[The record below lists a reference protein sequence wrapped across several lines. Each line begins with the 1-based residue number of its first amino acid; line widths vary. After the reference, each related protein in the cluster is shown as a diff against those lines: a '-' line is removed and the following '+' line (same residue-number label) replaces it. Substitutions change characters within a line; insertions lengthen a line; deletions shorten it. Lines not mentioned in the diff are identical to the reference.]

1 MSLTINCE
9 WFGEVGDA
17 AESAAFAEVSIDI
30 GGNRATEVYDT
41 FAKTVRPSVR
51 LSAFEL
57 AQWFAFNWW
66 RLLWEPESDGYSWDA
81 SHKVG
86 NAGGGFVWPNLSF
99 SSDWQS
105 VLISARPTVPCDAEP
120 IRYLNRFDES
130 APIADFKRG
139 VGDFI
144 DRTIA
149 RLSSAGSA
157 ESELSV
163 LWDEVNAERRDAET
177 ANRRIIEACMGYDP
191 DEAPDSLLDF
201 VVEQTSAYGEG
212 AIREV
217 AAEHKGESV
226 SYVNLVHESAIISGM
241 VASAP
246 NLADIR
252 NSLASASAGS
262 DIPWI
267 QAESTARA
275 AREIW
280 GAPAPISDRAL
291 CDIMGVSQSAFLTVP
306 DSAGMALI
314 AGVRDGGASD
324 GFRVSLTAKHP
335 HSRRFGLARLLADH
349 IIADD
354 GDALLPA
361 TRRKTVRQKFQ
372 RAFAREFLCPFD
384 DLRELLDSDSPSE
397 ETIQN
402 ASEHFNVSPLMIHAA
417 LVDKGVL
424 GRESLGA
431 WDV

>member
-1 MSLTINCE
+1 MTFRINCE
-9 WFGEVGDA
+9 WFGDA
-17 AESAAFAEVSIDI
+17 AERAAFAEVSISV
-30 GGNRATEVYDT
+30 GGNCATEVHDT
-41 FAKTVRPSVR
+41 FAKTVRASAR

-81 SHKVG
+81 SHKMG

-105 VLISARPTVPCDAEP
+105 VLVSARPTIPRDAEP

-130 APIADFKRG
+130 APIADFEREVSG
-139 VGDFI
+139 FV
-144 DRTIA
+144 DRTVA

-157 ESELSV
+157 QSELSV
-163 LWDEVNAERRDAET
+163 LWDEVNAERRDAEI

-191 DEAPDSLLDF
+191 DEAPDGLLDF
-201 VVEQTSAYGEG
+201 VVEQTSAYGKG

-226 SYVNLVHESAIISGM
+226 SYVNRVRENAKKSGM
-241 VASAP
+241 MASAP
-246 NLADIR
+246 NLSDIR
-252 NSLASASAGS
+252 NSLASADS

-267 QAESTARA
+267 QAESAARA
-275 AREIW
+275 ARGIW

-291 CDIMGVSQSAFLTVP
+291 CGFLDISQSAFLTVP

-314 AGVRDGGASD
+314 AGVRDGGASG

-354 GDALLPA
+354 GEALLPA
-361 TRRKTVRQKFQ
+361 TRQKTVRQKFQ

-384 DLRELLDSDSPSE
+384 DLREFLGDAAPSDE
-397 ETIQN
+397 VIQD
-402 ASEHFNVSPLMIHAA
+402 ASDYFNVSPLMIHAA

-424 GRESLGA
+424 RRESLGA

>member
-1 MSLTINCE
+1 MTFTINCE
-9 WFGEVGDA
+9 WFGEVGDD
-17 AESAAFAEVSIDI
+17 AERAAFAEISISV
-30 GGNRATEVYDT
+30 GGNCATEVYDT
-41 FAKTVRPSVR
+41 FTNTVRPSAR

-105 VLISARPTVPCDAEP
+105 VLVSARPTVPSDTEP

-130 APIADFKRG
+130 APIADFERE

-157 ESELSV
+157 QSELSA
-163 LWDEVNAERRDAET
+163 LWDEVNAERLDAET

-191 DEAPDSLLDF
+191 DEAPDGLLDF
-201 VVEQTSAYGEG
+201 VAEQISAYGEG

-226 SYVNLVHESAIISGM
+226 SYVNLVHESAKKSGM

-246 NLADIR
+246 NLADVR
-252 NSLASASAGS
+252 RSLASADS
-262 DIPWI
+262 DIPWV
-267 QAESTARA
+267 QAESAARA
-275 AREIW
+275 ARGIW
-280 GAPAPISDRAL
+280 GAPAPISDAAL
-291 CDIMGVSQSAFLTVP
+291 CDIVGVNPSAFLTVP

-354 GDALLPA
+354 GDTLLPA
-361 TRRKTVRQKFQ
+361 TRRKTARQKFQ

-384 DLRELLDSDSPSE
+384 DLREFLGGDSPSDE
-397 ETIQN
+397 AIQD
-402 ASEHFNVSPLMIHAA
+402 ASERFGVSPLTVHAA

-431 WDV
+431 WDI

>member
-9 WFGEVGDA
+9 WFGDA
-17 AESAAFAEVSIDI
+17 AESAAFAEVSISV
-30 GGNRATEVYDT
+30 GGNCATEVHDA
-41 FAKTVRPSVR
+41 FAKTVRSFVR

-105 VLISARPTVPCDAEP
+105 VLVSARPTVPRDAEP

-130 APIADFKRG
+130 APIADFERE

-149 RLSSAGSA
+149 RLSSVGNAQ
-157 ESELSV
+157 SELSV

-191 DEAPDSLLDF
+191 DEAPDCLLDS
-201 VVEQTSAYGEG
+201 VMGQIGAYGEG
-212 AIREV
+212 AIREI
-217 AAEHKGESV
+217 AAEHKGESI
-226 SYVNLVHESAIISGM
+226 SYVNLVQESAMRSGM
-241 VASAP
+241 VASASI
-246 NLADIR
+246 LADVR
-252 NSLASASAGS
+252 RSLAPAGS
-262 DIPWI
+262 DIPWV
-267 QAESTARA
+267 QAESAARA
-275 AREIW
+275 ARGIW
-280 GAPAPISDRAL
+280 DAPAPISDRAL
-291 CDIMGVSQSAFLTVP
+291 CDLMGVSQSAFLTVP
-306 DSAGMALI
+306 DSSWMALI
-314 AGVRDGGASD
+314 AGVRDSGASD

-354 GDALLPA
+354 GDTLLPA
-361 TRRKTVRQKFQ
+361 TRRKTGRQKFQ

-384 DLRELLDSDSPSE
+384 DLREFLGDAAPGDE
-397 ETIQN
+397 AIQD
-402 ASEHFNVSPLMIHAA
+402 ASERFGVSPLTIHAA

-424 GRESLGA
+424 GRESLDA
-431 WDV
+431 RDI

>member
-1 MSLTINCE
+1 MTFNINCE
-9 WFGEVGDA
+9 WLGDA
-17 AESAAFAEVSIDI
+17 AERSAFAEVSISV
-30 GGNRATEVYDT
+30 GGNCATEVHDT
-41 FAKTVRPSVR
+41 FANTVRSSAR

-81 SHKVG
+81 SHKMG

-105 VLISARPTVPCDAEP
+105 VLVSVRPTVPWDAEP

-130 APIADFKRG
+130 APIADFERE
-139 VGDFI
+139 VGDFV

-157 ESELSV
+157 ESELSA
-163 LWDEVNAERRDAET
+163 LWDEVNAERRDAEI

-191 DEAPDSLLDF
+191 DEAPDGLLDF

-217 AAEHKGESV
+217 AAEHKGESI
-226 SYVNLVHESAIISGM
+226 SYVNLVHESAKKSGM
-241 VASAP
+241 VAFAP

-252 NSLASASAGS
+252 RSLVSASS
-262 DIPWI
+262 DIPWV
-267 QAESTARA
+267 QAESAARA

-280 GAPAPISDRAL
+280 GMPAPISDRVL
-291 CDIMGVSQSAFLTVP
+291 CGFLDISQSAFSAIP
-306 DSAGMALI
+306 DSAGMSLI

-354 GDALLPA
+354 GDTLLPA

-384 DLRELLDSDSPSE
+384 DLREFLGDAAPSE
-397 ETIQN
+397 ETVQD
-402 ASEHFNVSPLMIHAA
+402 ASDYFGVSPFAVHAT